1 LRRDHVQWLSSLG
14 LPTLTLETGNDI
26 VEEIPPFILA
36 DSAYANT
43 KHVVTTF
50 RTTEIMAD
58 NNVRALNQK
67 LGAMRYHV
75 ENAFGI
81 LKARFQILQRPLE
94 CALEDIRFAVA
105 LIFSTLMLHN
115 FLIDVNDGAFN
126 EDELMQYA
134 MEHTRLNGFDDDED
148 EDNPEERIEDE
159 NSTRAILLRH
169 MHYISN

>member
-1 LRRDHVQWLSSLG
+1 MRRDHVQWLSSLG

-36 DSAYANT
+36 DSTYANT
-43 KHVVTTF
+43 KHVVMTF
-50 RTTEIMAD
+50 RTEIMAD
-58 NNVRALNQK
+58 NNVCTLNQK
-67 LGAMRYHV
+67 LEAVRYHV

-81 LKARFQILQRPLE
+81 LKARFQIFQRPLE

-126 EDELMQYA
+126 EDKLIQYA
-134 MEHTRLNGFDDDED
+134 MKHTRINRFDDNED